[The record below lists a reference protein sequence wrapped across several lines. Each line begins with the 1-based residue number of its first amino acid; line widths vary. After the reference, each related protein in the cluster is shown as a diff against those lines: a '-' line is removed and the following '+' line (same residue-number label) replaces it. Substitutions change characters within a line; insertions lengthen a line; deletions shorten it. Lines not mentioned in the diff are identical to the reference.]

1 LSPSGKWIAGL
12 SQNWQLGVWDRAT
25 AQVAFIWDVPT
36 GMTADNSALAFDE
49 NDTQVL
55 FASGERASRWSLTSG
70 DLTGSWK
77 LPLGL
82 NDSLVTRAGKK
93 PILVRRDPWPPS
105 PQMAIRARELGSAGM
120 MTEIYRLP
128 DIDPRLVID
137 TTMAA
142 DGGVLLVNLWVPPRV
157 RRAFLFD
164 GLTGKPIPLDPAA
177 LPPNYQYGHMTD
189 TGKALILDEP
199 IGDTGRSQVVRLPDL
214 KRLGTQPVMHRRGIG
229 RTDDAGKLGLTPS
242 GLSPVGLTLYR
253 IGDGNPIVT
262 LDFGRPPPNPY
273 GISPDGRFIYWGRRD
288 GTVCVADVNNCME
301 RLLPFGK

>member
-105 PQMAIRARELGSAGM
+105 PQMAIRARELGPAGM